1 MIGAARATHSAG
13 RLGLTR
19 TLAGQDLP
27 GLAGQDWAGQ
37 VGQPTQGTFDSPLP
51 VHQARVAVVTTQIRS
66 SQRHT
71 ATTSSLN
78 SFSVRFTTTDN
89 HRDP

>member
-1 MIGAARATHSAG
+1 M
-13 RLGLTR
+13 TR

-51 VHQARVAVVTTQIRS
+51 VHQARVVVVATKVRS

-71 ATTSSLN
+71 ATTSLLN
-78 SFSVRFTTTDN
+78 SYSVGFTTTDN
-89 HRDP
+89 PPGPTALIPTYQ